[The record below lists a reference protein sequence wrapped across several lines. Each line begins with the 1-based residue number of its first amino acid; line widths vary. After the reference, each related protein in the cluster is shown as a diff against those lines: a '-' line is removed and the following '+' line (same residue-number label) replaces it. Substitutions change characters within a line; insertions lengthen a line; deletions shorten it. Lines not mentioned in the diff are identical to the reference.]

1 MKGRVIISKSTWNP
15 IRWSINIYCPHC
27 GQIVS
32 SSHDEILKIVSLR
45 CRNCEKDFDVVT
57 KTFD

>member
-1 MKGRVIISKSTWNP
+1 MKRVIISKSEWEPT
-15 IRWSINIYCPHC
+15 RWSLNIYCPFC

-32 SSHDEILKIVSLR
+32 FSHEKILKTVSLR